1 MKVELIDRSNGDLLA
16 VNSARVSMAK
26 HHDTFDPDTD
36 RRLLAY
42 LARENHFTPYTHARM
57 TIDAPFYDL
66 DLSRATETHLAGF
79 VFSKYRDGKGFLRI
93 KARHSVWGWANWL
106 GCGLVAANS
115 AGEVLET
122 LYSIFPEQCNK
133 VIRGIPE
140 SIWHGELGPLKA
152 FHVPDADE
160 TDPRFIDVTFRLTA
174 PIPVVRQIQKT
185 MVGLALNE
193 VSRRYVD
200 EAPTFDTPVN
210 WRARPAGNIKQG
222 SGGALNSW
230 KQAQCRVAF
239 GLAKAVSRICY
250 NLLLG
255 YGVAPEQARWALLQA
270 METQGYFTYSLATL
284 KRLHDLRAD
293 GHAQAEAGEVVREM
307 SLAVA
312 TAPDANVCET
322 WVSL

>member
-66 DLSRATETHLAGF
+66 DLHSASETHLAGF
-79 VFSKYRDGKGFLRI
+79 VFAKYRDGDGLLRI
-93 KARHSVWGWANWL
+93 KARHSVWGWAHWL
-106 GCGLVAANS
+106 RSGLIK
-115 AGEVLET
+115 GEQAIDLQGM
-122 LYSIFPEQCNK
+122 LGLAFPESCK
-133 VIRGIPE
+133 AIGVEWPGAARILGRPFTIRQ
-140 SIWHGELGPLKA
+140 LL
-152 FHVPDADE
+152 DADE

-222 SGGALNSW
+222 SSGALNSW

-293 GHAQAEAGEVVREM
+293 GHAQAEAGEVVRQM

-312 TAPDANVCET
+312 CSDVAEV
-322 WVSL
+322 WVNQ

>member
-57 TIDAPFYDL
+57 TIVLQGGALQLWACD
-66 DLSRATETHLAGF
+66 ETDLAGMVYEF
-79 VFSKYRDGKGFLRI
+79 DHGQVLKV
-93 KARHSVWGWANWL
+93 RHSVWGWVQLLRKRRIA
-106 GCGLVAANS
+106 GLAARGVT
-115 AGEVLET
+115 AAL
-122 LYSIFPEQCNK
+122 LARFPEQAS
-133 VIRGIPE
+133 VLGLSE
-140 SIWHGELGPLKA
+140 SMKL
-152 FHVPDADE
+152 DE
-160 TDPRFIDVTFRLTA
+160 FNEGFSVDDSREKNPRFIDVTFRLTA

-200 EAPTFDTPVN
+200 EAPTFDTPAV

-222 SGGALNSW
+222 SGGALLGW
-230 KQAQCRVAF
+230 RQYAVQALFAVARE
-239 GLAKAVSRICY
+239 VSRFAYAAMIRI
-250 NLLLG
+250 
-255 YGVAPEQARWALLQA
+255 GVAPEQARWALLQA

-293 GHAQAEAGEVVREM
+293 GHAQAEAGEVVRQM

-312 TAPDANVCET
+312 CSDVAEV
-322 WVSL
+322 WVNQ

>member
-26 HHDTFDPDTD
+26 HHDSFDPDTD

-57 TIDAPFYDL
+57 TINAPFYDL
-66 DLSRATETHLAGF
+66 DLHSASETHLAGF
-79 VFSKYRDGKGFLRI
+79 VFAKYRDGKGLLRI
-93 KARHSVWGWANWL
+93 KARHSVWGWAHWL
-106 GCGLVAANS
+106 RSGLVAANS
-115 AGEVLET
+115 AGAVLQS
-122 LYSIFPEQCNK
+122 LYRLFPEQTNQLSTTLPAELW
-133 VIRGIPE
+133 VGQLG
-140 SIWHGELGPLKA
+140 GEAARLVL
-152 FHVPDADE
+152 DADE

-200 EAPTFDTPVN
+200 EAPTFDTPVV

-222 SGGALNSW
+222 SGGPLSNW
-230 KQAQCRVAF
+230 KQARCRAAF

-293 GHAQAEAGEVVREM
+293 GHAQAEAGEVAREM

-312 TAPDANVCET
+312 CSDVAEV
-322 WVSL
+322 WVNQ

>member
-57 TIDAPFYDL
+57 TLVVPESCFYL
-66 DLSRATETHLAGF
+66 SDLSETERAGLVWQF
-79 VFSKYRDGKGFLRI
+79 DGDEAKL
-93 KARHSVWGWANWL
+93 RHSVWGWATLINNGRFHGIW
-106 GCGLVAANS
+106 GAAVENK
-115 AGEVLET
+115 VCDH
-122 LYSIFPEQCNK
+122 FPEAAKALGLEPQDCNGAC
-133 VIRGIPE
+133 VDDL
-140 SIWHGELGPLKA
+140 SYDELT
-152 FHVPDADE
+152 E

-174 PIPVVRQIQKT
+174 AIPVVRQIQKT

-222 SGGALNSW
+222 SGGALNYGN
-230 KQAQCRVAF
+230 RL
-239 GLAKAVSRICY
+239 LARLLFATAREVSRFAYAAMIRI
-250 NLLLG
+250 
-255 YGVAPEQARWALLQA
+255 GVAPEQARWALLQA

-293 GHAQAEAGEVVREM
+293 GHAQAEAGEVVRQM

-312 TAPDANVCET
+312 CSDVAEV
-322 WVSL
+322 WVNQ

>member
-79 VFSKYRDGKGFLRI
+79 VFAKYRDAQGFLRI
-93 KARHSVWGWANWL
+93 KARHSVWGWAHWL
-106 GCGLVAANS
+106 GCGLVCANAA
-115 AGEVLET
+115 GT
-122 LYSIFPEQCNK
+122 LLGALYRRFPEQLGQLDTTLPADLWAGTRDQLPTFA
-133 VIRGIPE
+133 VHE
-140 SIWHGELGPLKA
+140 S
-152 FHVPDADE
+152 DE

-193 VSRRYVD
+193 VSQRYVD
-200 EAPTFDTPVN
+200 EPPTFDTPVN

-222 SGGALNSW
+222 SGSALLGW
-230 KQAQCRVAF
+230 RQYAAR
-239 GLAKAVSRICY
+239 GLFATVREVSRFAYAAMIRI
-250 NLLLG
+250 
-255 YGVAPEQARWALLQA
+255 GVAPEQARWALLQA
-270 METQGYFTYSLATL
+270 METQGYFTYNLATL

-293 GHAQAEAGEVVREM
+293 GHAQAEAGEVVRQM

-312 TAPDANVCET
+312 CSDVAEV
-322 WVSL
+322 WVDQ

>member
-66 DLSRATETHLAGF
+66 DLSSATETHLAGF
-79 VFSKYRDGKGFLRI
+79 VFAKYRDGTGLLRI
-93 KARHSVWGWANWL
+93 KARHSVWGWADWL
-106 GCGLVAANS
+106 RSGLLTKPAALRVKRMLNDHFS
-115 AGEVLET
+115 EQAYALVVDPPFMLDAGSPEVRHL
-122 LYSIFPEQCNK
+122 
-133 VIRGIPE
+133 
-140 SIWHGELGPLKA
+140 A
-152 FHVPDADE
+152 DAEE

-200 EAPTFDTPVN
+200 EAPTFDTPAN

-222 SGGALNSW
+222 SGGALVGW
-230 KQAQCRVAF
+230 RQYAAR
-239 GLAKAVSRICY
+239 GLFATAREVSRFAYAAMIRI
-250 NLLLG
+250 
-255 YGVAPEQARWALLQA
+255 GVAPEQARWALLQA

-284 KRLHDLRAD
+284 KRLYDLRAD
-293 GHAQAEAGEVVREM
+293 GHAQAEAGEVVRQM
-307 SLAVA
+307 LLAVA
-312 TAPDANVCET
+312 CSGVAEVWMNR
-322 WVSL
+322 

>member
-79 VFSKYRDGKGFLRI
+79 VFAKYRDAQGFLRI
-93 KARHSVWGWANWL
+93 KARHSVWGWAHWL
-106 GCGLVAANS
+106 RSGLIK
-115 AGEVLET
+115 GERAIDLQGM
-122 LYSIFPEQCNK
+122 LGLAFPESCK
-133 VIRGIPE
+133 ATGVEWPGAARI
-140 SIWHGELGPLKA
+140 LGRPFTLRQLL
-152 FHVPDADE
+152 DSDE

-200 EAPTFDTPVN
+200 ESPTFDTPVN
-210 WRARPAGNIKQG
+210 WRARPVGNIKQG
-222 SGGALNSW
+222 SGGALNYGN
-230 KQAQCRVAF
+230 QR
-239 GLAKAVSRICY
+239 LARLLFATAREVSRFAYAAMIRI
-250 NLLLG
+250 
-255 YGVAPEQARWALLQA
+255 GVAPEQARWALLQA

-284 KRLHDLRAD
+284 KRLHDVRAD
-293 GHAQAEAGEVVREM
+293 GHAQVEAREVVRQM

-322 WVSL
+322 WVSQ

>member
-42 LARENHFTPYTHARM
+42 LARQNHFTPYTHARM
-57 TIDAPFYDL
+57 TIEM
-66 DLSRATETHLAGF
+66 RAGGFQLWACDETDLAGM
-79 VFSKYRDGKGFLRI
+79 VYTFSAPQGVTLI
-93 KARHSVWGWANWL
+93 KARHSVWGWAAL
-106 GCGLVAANS
+106 LRKGRIGGLAARGVT
-115 AGEVLET
+115 AAL
-122 LYSIFPEQCNK
+122 LARFPEQSA
-133 VIRGIPE
+133 VLGFSERMRLEEFEEGFSYDE
-140 SIWHGELGPLKA
+140 SA
-152 FHVPDADE
+152 E

-200 EAPTFDTPVN
+200 EPPTFDTPVS

-222 SGGALNSW
+222 SGGALSYGN
-230 KQAQCRVAF
+230 QLLARVLFAT
-239 GLAKAVSRICY
+239 AREVSRFAYAALIRI
-250 NLLLG
+250 
-255 YGVAPEQARWALLQA
+255 GVAPEQARWALLQA

-293 GHAQAEAGEVVREM
+293 GHAQAEAGEVVRQM

-312 TAPDANVCET
+312 CSDVAEV
-322 WVSL
+322 WVNQ

>member
-26 HHDTFDPDTD
+26 HHDTFEPDTD

-66 DLSRATETHLAGF
+66 DLHGATETHLAGF
-79 VFSKYRDGKGFLRI
+79 VFAKYRDGKGFLRI

-106 GCGLVAANS
+106 RSGLVCANAA
-115 AGEVLET
+115 GT
-122 LYSIFPEQCNK
+122 LLAELYRRFPEQLWQLDTTLPADLWVGTCDQLPTFA
-133 VIRGIPE
+133 VHE
-140 SIWHGELGPLKA
+140 S
-152 FHVPDADE
+152 DE

-200 EAPTFDTPVN
+200 EAPTFDTPVD

-222 SGGALNSW
+222 SGGALLGW
-230 KQAQCRVAF
+230 RQYAAR
-239 GLAKAVSRICY
+239 GLFATAREVSRFAYAAMIRI
-250 NLLLG
+250 
-255 YGVAPEQARWALLQA
+255 GVAPEQARWALLQA

-293 GHAQAEAGEVVREM
+293 GHAQAEAGEVVRQM

-312 TAPDANVCET
+312 CSDVAEV
-322 WVSL
+322 WVNQ

>member
-57 TIDAPFYDL
+57 TVL
-66 DLSRATETHLAGF
+66 LEVQHLQLERLSETERAGMIWAVAGPGHLK
-79 VFSKYRDGKGFLRI
+79 V
-93 KARHSVWGWANWL
+93 RHSVWGWASL
-106 GCGLVAANS
+106 LRGGRLTEHAA
-115 AGEVLET
+115 AEVRSL
-122 LYSIFPEQCNK
+122 LYRRFPEQFTALANQWLL
-133 VIRGIPE
+133 GTFLWQDLPE
-140 SIWHGELGPLKA
+140 A
-152 FHVPDADE
+152 FVPDESTE

-222 SGGALNSW
+222 SGGALLGW
-230 KQAQCRVAF
+230 RQYAARVLFAT
-239 GLAKAVSRICY
+239 AREVSRFAYAAMIRI
-250 NLLLG
+250 
-255 YGVAPEQARWALLQA
+255 GVAPEQARWALLQA

-293 GHAQAEAGEVVREM
+293 GHAQVEAGEVVRQM

-312 TAPDANVCET
+312 CSDVAEV
-322 WVSL
+322 WVNQ

>member
-26 HHDTFDPDTD
+26 HHGTFDPDTD

-57 TIDAPFYDL
+57 TIDAPYYDL

-79 VFSKYRDGKGFLRI
+79 VFSKYRDGRGFLRI
-93 KARHSVWGWANWL
+93 KARHSVWGWACWL
-106 GCGLVAANS
+106 RSGLVAANS
-115 AGEVLET
+115 AGVVLQS
-122 LYSIFPEQCNK
+122 LYRLFPEQTNQLNTTL
-133 VIRGIPE
+133 PA
-140 SIWHGELGPLKA
+140 ELWVGQLGTGVARPIL
-152 FHVPDADE
+152 DADE

-210 WRARPAGNIKQG
+210 WRARPVGNIKQG
-222 SGGALNSW
+222 SGGALNYGN
-230 KQAQCRVAF
+230 QR
-239 GLAKAVSRICY
+239 LARLLFATAREVSRFAYAAMIRI
-250 NLLLG
+250 
-255 YGVAPEQARWALLQA
+255 GVAPEQARWALLQA

-293 GHAQAEAGEVVREM
+293 GHAQAEAGEVVRQM

-312 TAPDANVCET
+312 CSDVAEV
-322 WVSL
+322 WVNQ

>member
-1 MKVELIDRSNGDLLA
+1 MKAELIDRSNGDLLA

-26 HHDTFDPDTD
+26 HHDTFDPGTD

-57 TIDAPFYDL
+57 TAVLPRDSFDL
-66 DLSRATETHLAGF
+66 AGLTETDRAGL
-79 VFSKYRDGKGFLRI
+79 VWDAGRELI
-93 KARHSVWGWANWL
+93 KLRHSVWGWASL
-106 GCGLVAANS
+106 IAAGRIRGMAAAGVETLVARK
-115 AGEVLET
+115 
-122 LYSIFPEQCNK
+122 FPECARVLGLDPGK
-133 VIRGIPE
+133 LCREWAAGYGVDE
-140 SIWHGELGPLKA
+140 ST
-152 FHVPDADE
+152 E

-200 EAPTFDTPVN
+200 EAPTFDTPAV

-222 SGGALNSW
+222 SGGTLLGWRQYA
-230 KQAQCRVAF
+230 AR
-239 GLAKAVSRICY
+239 GLFATAREVSRFAYAAMIRI
-250 NLLLG
+250 
-255 YGVAPEQARWALLQA
+255 GVAPEQARWALLQA

-293 GHAQAEAGEVVREM
+293 GHAQAEAGEVVRQM

-312 TAPDANVCET
+312 CSDVAEV
-322 WVSL
+322 WVNQ

>member
-57 TIDAPFYDL
+57 TVVLPLELFDL
-66 DLSRATETHLAGF
+66 AGMTETERAGL
-79 VFSKYRDGKGFLRI
+79 VWDAGRGLI
-93 KARHSVWGWANWL
+93 KLRHSVWGWASL
-106 GCGLVAANS
+106 IAGGRIRGMAAAGVETLVAQK
-115 AGEVLET
+115 
-122 LYSIFPEQCNK
+122 FPECAHVLGLNPRQLCREGAAGYG
-133 VIRGIPE
+133 VDE
-140 SIWHGELGPLKA
+140 SA
-152 FHVPDADE
+152 E
-160 TDPRFIDVTFRLTA
+160 TDSRFIDVTFRLTA

-222 SGGALNSW
+222 SGGALNYGN
-230 KQAQCRVAF
+230 QL
-239 GLAKAVSRICY
+239 LARLLFATAREVSRFAYTAMIRI
-250 NLLLG
+250 
-255 YGVAPEQARWALLQA
+255 GVAPEQARWALLQA

-284 KRLHDLRAD
+284 KRLHELRVD
-293 GHAQAEAGEVVREM
+293 GHAQVEAREVVRQM

-312 TAPDANVCET
+312 CSDVAEV
-322 WVSL
+322 WVNQ

>member
-57 TIDAPFYDL
+57 TVAIGRDTFDL
-66 DLSRATETHLAGF
+66 DGLSETERAGLVWDCRGG
-79 VFSKYRDGKGFLRI
+79 SI
-93 KARHSVWGWANWL
+93 KLRHSVFGWAAL
-106 GCGLVAANS
+106 
-115 AGEVLET
+115 
-122 LYSIFPEQCNK
+122 
-133 VIRGIPE
+133 
-140 SIWHGELGPLKA
+140 LKA
-152 FHVPDADE
+152 DRVTGPIEYQAIAGLLKKRFPHQFFALFEDRLPVPFGYEKLSGYDESTE

-174 PIPVVRQIQKT
+174 CLPVVRQIQKT

-293 GHAQAEAGEVVREM
+293 GHAQVEVREVVRQM

-312 TAPDANVCET
+312 CSDVAEV
-322 WVSL
+322 WVNQ

>member
-57 TIDAPFYDL
+57 TIDAPFYDI

-79 VFSKYRDGKGFLRI
+79 VFAKYRDGKGLLRI

-106 GCGLVAANS
+106 RSGLVAANS
-115 AGEVLET
+115 AGAVLQS
-122 LYSIFPEQCNK
+122 LYRLFPEQTNQLSTTLPAELW
-133 VIRGIPE
+133 VGQLG
-140 SIWHGELGPLKA
+140 GEAARLVL
-152 FHVPDADE
+152 DADE

-222 SGGALNSW
+222 SGGVLLGWRQYAARLLFAS
-230 KQAQCRVAF
+230 ARE
-239 GLAKAVSRICY
+239 VSRFAYAAMIRI
-250 NLLLG
+250 
-255 YGVAPEQARWALLQA
+255 GVAPEQARWALLQA

-293 GHAQAEAGEVVREM
+293 GHAQAEAGEVVRQM

-312 TAPDANVCET
+312 CSVVAEV
-322 WVSL
+322 WVNQ

>member
-26 HHDTFDPDTD
+26 HHDRFDLDTD

-79 VFSKYRDGKGFLRI
+79 VFAKYRDAQGFLRI
-93 KARHSVWGWANWL
+93 KARHSVWGWAHWL
-106 GCGLVAANS
+106 RSGLVGGAAVS
-115 AGEVLET
+115 CLVDGLAT
-122 LYSIFPEQCNK
+122 LFPEQYRH
-133 VIRGIPE
+133 VDIRLP
-140 SIWHGELGPLKA
+140 GPQWSVVVDP
-152 FHVPDADE
+152 HVANVLSDYDE

-200 EAPTFDTPVN
+200 EAPTFDTPAV

-222 SGGALNSW
+222 SGGALLGW
-230 KQAQCRVAF
+230 RQHAARVLFAT
-239 GLAKAVSRICY
+239 AREVSRFAYGAMIRI
-250 NLLLG
+250 
-255 YGVAPEQARWALLQA
+255 GVAPEQARWALLQA

-293 GHAQAEAGEVVREM
+293 GHAQAEAGEVVRQM
-307 SLAVA
+307 SLAMACSDVA
-312 TAPDANVCET
+312 EA
-322 WVSL
+322 WVNQ

>member
-26 HHDTFDPDTD
+26 HHDTFEPDTD

-42 LARENHFTPYTHARM
+42 LAREGHFTPYTHARM
-57 TIDAPFYDL
+57 TIDAPRGCIDVL
-66 DLSRATETHLAGF
+66 GASETHLAGF
-79 VFSKYRDGKGFLRI
+79 VFKEYVTEDKCVRI
-93 KARHSVWGWANWL
+93 KARHSVWGWAYWL
-106 GCGLVAANS
+106 RSGLIDR
-115 AGEVLET
+115 ET
-122 LYSIFPEQCNK
+122 AKDLQGFMGFQFPESCQAIGVPWPGTNRALCSRLA
-133 VIRGIPE
+133 VQVDE
-140 SIWHGELGPLKA
+140 ST
-152 FHVPDADE
+152 E

-174 PIPVVRQIQKT
+174 CLPVVRQIQKT

-222 SGGALNSW
+222 SGGALLGW
-230 KQAQCRVAF
+230 RQYAAR
-239 GLAKAVSRICY
+239 GLFATAREVSRFAYAAMIRI
-250 NLLLG
+250 
-255 YGVAPEQARWALLQA
+255 GVAPEQARWALLQA

-293 GHAQAEAGEVVREM
+293 EHAQAEAGEVVRQM

-312 TAPDANVCET
+312 CSDAAEV
-322 WVSL
+322 WVNQ

>member
-57 TIDAPFYDL
+57 TAVVPASCFAIEALSETERAGLTWAYDNG
-66 DLSRATETHLAGF
+66 AF
-79 VFSKYRDGKGFLRI
+79 KI
-93 KARHSVWGWANWL
+93 RHSVWGWA
-106 GCGLVAANS
+106 GLLFNGRVH
-115 AGEVLET
+115 GRPGDEIGT
-122 LYSIFPEQCNK
+122 LLCKFFPEQSA
-133 VIRGIPE
+133 V
-140 SIWHGELGPLKA
+140 LGLKKGPGNCRSMMRW
-152 FHVPDADE
+152 VPDDTE

-200 EAPTFDTPVN
+200 EAPTFDTPAV
-210 WRARPAGNIKQG
+210 WRARPAQNIKQG
-222 SGGALNSW
+222 SGGALTDW
-230 KQAQCRVAF
+230 RQYAAR
-239 GLAKAVSRICY
+239 GLFAAAREVSRAAYALQVRI
-250 NLLLG
+250 
-255 YGVAPEQARWALLQA
+255 GVAPEQARWSLLQA

-284 KRLHDLRAD
+284 KRLYDLRVDA
-293 GHAQAEAGEVVREM
+293 HAQAESGELVREM
-307 SLAVA
+307 ALAVA
-312 TAPDANVCET
+312 CSPEPSVCEG
-322 WVSL
+322 WANL

>member
-26 HHDTFDPDTD
+26 HHDRFDPDTD

-57 TIDAPFYDL
+57 TVEM
-66 DLSRATETHLAGF
+66 RAGSFQLWACDETDLAGM
-79 VFSKYRDGKGFLRI
+79 VYTFSAPEGDTLI
-93 KARHSVWGWANWL
+93 KARHSVWGWVAL
-106 GCGLVAANS
+106 LRKGRIVGLAAR
-115 AGEVLET
+115 AVTAAMLAR
-122 LYSIFPEQCNK
+122 FPEQSA
-133 VIRGIPE
+133 VLGLSERMRLDEFAEGFSYDE
-140 SIWHGELGPLKA
+140 ST
-152 FHVPDADE
+152 E

-174 PIPVVRQIQKT
+174 CLPVVRQIQKT

-200 EAPTFDTPVN
+200 EAPTFDTPAV

-239 GLAKAVSRICY
+239 GLAKAVSHICY

-293 GHAQAEAGEVVREM
+293 GHAQVEAGEVVREM
-307 SLAVA
+307 SLAIACSDVA
-312 TAPDANVCET
+312 EV
-322 WVSL
+322 WVNQ

>member
-26 HHDTFDPDTD
+26 HHDTFEPDTD

-57 TIDAPFYDL
+57 TVVLPTPTFKIREL
-66 DLSRATETHLAGF
+66 TETERAGL
-79 VFSKYRDGKGFLRI
+79 VWALEGDSMKL
-93 KARHSVWGWANWL
+93 RHSVWGWVNLLKARRIY
-106 GCGLVAANS
+106 GEAAT
-115 AGEVLET
+115 AVLT
-122 LYSIFPEQCNK
+122 LLAERFPESLRAIAQYLDK
-133 VIRGIPE
+133 RTSWQAAAHYGVDE
-140 SIWHGELGPLKA
+140 SA
-152 FHVPDADE
+152 E

-174 PIPVVRQIQKT
+174 CLPVVRQIQKT

-200 EAPTFDTPVN
+200 EAPTFDTPTV

-222 SGGALNSW
+222 SGGALNYGN
-230 KQAQCRVAF
+230 QR
-239 GLAKAVSRICY
+239 LARLLFATAREVSRFAYAAMIRI
-250 NLLLG
+250 
-255 YGVAPEQARWALLQA
+255 GVAPEQARWALLQA

-293 GHAQAEAGEVVREM
+293 GHAQAEAGEVVRQM

-312 TAPDANVCET
+312 CSDVAEV
-322 WVSL
+322 WVDQ

>member
-57 TIDAPFYDL
+57 TVVLPLELFDMQAL
-66 DLSRATETHLAGF
+66 TETERAGL
-79 VFSKYRDGKGFLRI
+79 VWDAGRELI
-93 KARHSVWGWANWL
+93 KLRHSVWGWAALIRNRRIL
-106 GCGLVAANS
+106 GIAR
-115 AGEVLET
+115 AGVEAL
-122 LYSIFPEQCNK
+122 LASKFPECGK
-133 VIRGIPE
+133 VLGVTPVRMCREWAAGYGVDE
-140 SIWHGELGPLKA
+140 ST
-152 FHVPDADE
+152 E

-185 MVGLALNE
+185 MLGLALNE

-222 SGGALNSW
+222 SGGALNYGN
-230 KQAQCRVAF
+230 QRLAQLLFATARE
-239 GLAKAVSRICY
+239 VSRFAYAAMIRI
-250 NLLLG
+250 
-255 YGVAPEQARWALLQA
+255 GVAPEQARWALLQA

-293 GHAQAEAGEVVREM
+293 GHAQVEAGEVVREM

-312 TAPDANVCET
+312 CSDVAEV
-322 WVSL
+322 WVNQ